1 MILELSSIQG
11 RRASSNIL
19 YWQPGSGVLAC
30 NGDAVGKPSHF
41 VLVFKPVTVKV
52 ARGMSAHGAC
62 FQARSACIDC
72 QDPVAIGSWG
82 WLLGNCASL
91 TGVGQTDPRFWS
103 IYAGMPDL
111 QQAVEAI
118 KDAAG
123 MHVLKFQKE
132 AITGPEAS
140 VKRPYH
146 QLNNVSAGSLS

>member
-1 MILELSSIQG
+1 
-11 RRASSNIL
+11 
-19 YWQPGSGVLAC
+19 
-30 NGDAVGKPSHF
+30 
-41 VLVFKPVTVKV
+41 
-52 ARGMSAHGAC
+52 
-62 FQARSACIDC
+62 
-72 QDPVAIGSWG
+72 
-82 WLLGNCASL
+82 
-91 TGVGQTDPRFWS
+91 
-103 IYAGMPDL
+103 MPDL